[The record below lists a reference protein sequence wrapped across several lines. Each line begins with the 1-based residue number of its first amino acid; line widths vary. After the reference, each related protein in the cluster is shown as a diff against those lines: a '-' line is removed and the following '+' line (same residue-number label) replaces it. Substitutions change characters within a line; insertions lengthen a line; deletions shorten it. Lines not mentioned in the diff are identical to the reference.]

1 MGMQQLTRHQ
11 LYDEPMPLDAADKL
25 SFHSG
30 QPSPGLI
37 PNPPRSATLKFA
49 DEDRVHQCAFL
60 LSSRSRPRR
69 TDICSTRTDGA
80 RSGDEY
86 HSTQVRA
93 DGSHMHLPPPV
104 PDSGDLSS
112 AIFTSPPIPSPK
124 STESGTFSAARS
136 GSVFSTSA
144 YADPY
149 STTTPQENL
158 GPGHFPRSPGRHILP
173 SSSTPRDQSLS
184 SSDSTASVLAN
195 ATSPTRHRFALP
207 SFPRARERS
216 RTRSDNN
223 NDHRGNRPKGPADL
237 EEMESEALVSS
248 REEDGDDE
256 GEDGSELGG
265 RLEKYD
271 TRDQL

>member
-1 MGMQQLTRHQ
+1 
-11 LYDEPMPLDAADKL
+11 
-25 SFHSG
+25 
-30 QPSPGLI
+30 
-37 PNPPRSATLKFA
+37 
-49 DEDRVHQCAFL
+49 
-60 LSSRSRPRR
+60 
-69 TDICSTRTDGA
+69 
-80 RSGDEY
+80 
-86 HSTQVRA
+86 
-93 DGSHMHLPPPV
+93 MHLPPPV

-149 STTTPQENL
+149 STTQENL

-173 SSSTPRDQSLS
+173 SSSTLKDQSLS
-184 SSDSTASVLAN
+184 SSDPTASVLAN

-216 RTRSDNN
+216 RTRSDQN

-248 REEDGDDE
+248 REEDGRHSDDE
-256 GEDGSELGG
+256 GDDGDGESELGE